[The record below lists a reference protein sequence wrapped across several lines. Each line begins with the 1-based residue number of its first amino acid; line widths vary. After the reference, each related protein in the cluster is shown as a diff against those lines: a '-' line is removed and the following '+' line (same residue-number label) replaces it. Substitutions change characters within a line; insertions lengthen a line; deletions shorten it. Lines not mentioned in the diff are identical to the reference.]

1 MFYSNNSKL
10 NQATC
15 ESSLVFFINNKKKFQ
30 KHLEVPKKV
39 CNFASSMN
47 DKQNKLIKIITIMK
61 KSIIIITVIT
71 LAVISI
77 IVFSDKDKF
86 SAIVE
91 RHNAQCEMYNKVCNS
106 EDCEIDSLVRT
117 FPKEYIILT
126 IGEDGK
132 VSEVKVPNDNQGLET
147 MINEIIDDNEF
158 WNNQKKF
165 DENQKKFDEWLR
177 ASIEF
182 SEYLD
187 LGGEID
193 YKIVYPNNS
202 KKGVKTKELNN
213 FLNSKAKLIEYV
225 YAYFNALYE
234 NAHTDFNDVK
244 YKTICKV
251 IKKKFITD
259 DNLNIQYNY
268 NEDTNTIT
276 FEVINN

>member
-1 MFYSNNSKL
+1 
-10 NQATC
+10 
-15 ESSLVFFINNKKKFQ
+15 
-30 KHLEVPKKV
+30 
-39 CNFASSMN
+39 
-47 DKQNKLIKIITIMK
+47 MK
-61 KSIIIITVIT
+61 KSIIIITVVT

-77 IVFSDKDKF
+77 IVFSDKDKH
-86 SAIVE
+86 SAIVK
-91 RHNAQCEMYNKVCNS
+91 RHNAQCEMYNKLCDS

-132 VSEVKVPNDNQGLET
+132 VSEVQVPNDNYGLET
-147 MINEIIDDNEF
+147 MINERIDDNEW
-158 WNNQKKF
+158 WN
-165 DENQKKFDEWLR
+165 DRKKFDEWLK
-177 ASIEF
+177 ANDEF
-182 SEYLD
+182 NEYLD

-225 YAYFNALYE
+225 FAYFDASYV
-234 NAHTDFNDVK
+234 NDDVNIDDAK

-259 DNLNIQYNY
+259 DNLNIKYNY
-268 NEDTNTIT
+268 NEDTSTIT

>member
-1 MFYSNNSKL
+1 M
-10 NQATC
+10 
-15 ESSLVFFINNKKKFQ
+15 V
-30 KHLEVPKKV
+30 VPKKV

-61 KSIIIITVIT
+61 KSIIIITAVT

-86 SAIVE
+86 SAIVK
-91 RHNAQCEMYNKVCNS
+91 RHNAQCEMYNKVCDS
-106 EDCEIDSLVRT
+106 EWCEIDSLVRT
-117 FPKEYIILT
+117 FPQEYITLT

-132 VSEVKVPNDNQGLET
+132 VSEVKVQNDYYGIET
-147 MINEIIDDNEF
+147 MINERIQDNKENDE
-158 WNNQKKF
+158 WRNN
-165 DENQKKFDEWLR
+165 EKKFDEWTR
-177 ASIEF
+177 AIIEF
-182 SEYLD
+182 AEYLD
-187 LGGEID
+187 LEGEID

-213 FLNSKAKLIEYV
+213 FLNSKPKLIEYV
-225 YAYFNALYE
+225 FAYFDASYVN
-234 NAHTDFNDVK
+234 DFTNIDDDK
-244 YKTICKV
+244 YKTICK
-251 IKKKFITD
+251 ILKKKFITD

>member
-1 MFYSNNSKL
+1 
-10 NQATC
+10 
-15 ESSLVFFINNKKKFQ
+15 
-30 KHLEVPKKV
+30 
-39 CNFASSMN
+39 
-47 DKQNKLIKIITIMK
+47 MK
-61 KSIIIITVIT
+61 KSIIITVVT

-86 SAIVE
+86 SAIVK
-91 RHNAQCEMYNKVCNS
+91 RHNAQCEMYNKVCDS
-106 EDCEIDSLVRT
+106 EWCEIDSLVRT
-117 FPKEYIILT
+117 FPQEYITLI

-132 VSEVKVPNDNQGLET
+132 VSEVKVPNDNQGIET
-147 MINEIIDDNEF
+147 MINEIIDYNKEQDEW
-158 WNNQKKF
+158 WN
-165 DENQKKFDEWLR
+165 DRKKFDEWNR

-182 SEYLD
+182 SEYIH

-202 KKGVKTKELNN
+202 KNGVKTKELNN
-213 FLNSKAKLIEYV
+213 FLNSKPKLIEYV
-225 YAYFNALYE
+225 FAYLNASL
-234 NAHTDFNDVK
+234 NIDDVK

>member
-1 MFYSNNSKL
+1 M
-10 NQATC
+10 
-15 ESSLVFFINNKKKFQ
+15 NKK
-30 KHLEVPKKV
+30 
-39 CNFASSMN
+39 
-47 DKQNKLIKIITIMK
+47 
-61 KSIIIITVIT
+61 IIITVIT

-77 IVFSDKDKF
+77 IVFRNKTEF
-86 SAIVE
+86 STIVK
-91 RHNAQCEMYNKVCNS
+91 RNIAQCKMYNKVCDT

-117 FPKEYIILT
+117 FPQEYITLI

-147 MINEIIDDNEF
+147 MINEIIDDNEW

-165 DENQKKFDEWLR
+165 DENQKRFDEWVR
-177 ASIEF
+177 ATSEF

-213 FLNSKAKLIEYV
+213 FLNSKPKLIEYV
-225 YAYFNALYE
+225 YAYFDALCM
-234 NAHTDFNDVK
+234 NDDVNIDDDK

-276 FEVINN
+276 FEVITKKVSKTFGSSKKSM

>member
-1 MFYSNNSKL
+1 
-10 NQATC
+10 
-15 ESSLVFFINNKKKFQ
+15 
-30 KHLEVPKKV
+30 
-39 CNFASSMN
+39 
-47 DKQNKLIKIITIMK
+47 MK
-61 KSIIIITVIT
+61 KSIIIFTVVT

-86 SAIVE
+86 SAIVK
-91 RHNAQCEMYNKVCNS
+91 RHNAQCEMYNKVCDS
-106 EDCEIDSLVRT
+106 EWCEIDSLVRT
-117 FPKEYIILT
+117 FPQEYITLT

-132 VSEVKVPNDNQGLET
+132 VSEVKVPNDYYGIET
-147 MINEIIDDNEF
+147 MINERIDDNKEQDEW
-158 WNNQKKF
+158 WN
-165 DENQKKFDEWLR
+165 DRKKFDEWLK

-182 SEYLD
+182 SEYIH

-202 KKGVKTKELNN
+202 KNGVKTKELNN
-213 FLNSKAKLIEYV
+213 FLNSKPKLIEYV
-225 YAYFNALYE
+225 YAYFDASLKN
-234 NAHTDFNDVK
+234 DDVK

-251 IKKKFITD
+251 IKNKFITD

>member
-1 MFYSNNSKL
+1 MDNSN
-10 NQATC
+10 
-15 ESSLVFFINNKKKFQ
+15 
-30 KHLEVPKKV
+30 KV
-39 CNFASSMN
+39 YNFASSMN

-61 KSIIIITVIT
+61 KSIIIITVVT

-77 IVFSDKDKF
+77 IVFRNKTEF
-86 SAIVE
+86 STIVK
-91 RHNAQCEMYNKVCNS
+91 RNIAQCVMFNKVCDS
-106 EDCEIDSLVRT
+106 KYGEIDSLVRT
-117 FPKEYIILT
+117 FPQEYITLT

-147 MINEIIDDNEF
+147 LINEIIDDYKEQDEF

-165 DENQKKFDEWLR
+165 DEWLK

-193 YKIVYPNNS
+193 YKIAYPNNS

-225 YAYFNALYE
+225 YAYFDALYE
-234 NAHTDFNDVK
+234 NDTPTIDDVK

>member
-1 MFYSNNSKL
+1 
-10 NQATC
+10 
-15 ESSLVFFINNKKKFQ
+15 
-30 KHLEVPKKV
+30 
-39 CNFASSMN
+39 
-47 DKQNKLIKIITIMK
+47 MK
-61 KSIIIITVIT
+61 KSIIIITVVT

-86 SAIVE
+86 SAIVK
-91 RHNAQCEMYNKVCNS
+91 RHNAQCEMYNKLCDS
-106 EDCEIDSLVRT
+106 KDCEIDSLIRT
-117 FPKEYIILT
+117 FPQEYITLT

-132 VSEVKVPNDNQGLET
+132 VSEVKVQNDYYGLET
-147 MINEIIDDNEF
+147 MINEAIEYNNEC
-158 WNNQKKF
+158 NAF
-165 DENQKKFDEWLR
+165 DEDRKKFDEWNR
-177 ASIEF
+177 ATSELI
-182 SEYLD
+182 EYLH

-193 YKIVYPNNS
+193 YRIVYPNNS

-213 FLNSKAKLIEYV
+213 FLNSKAKMIEYA
-225 YAYFNALYE
+225 YAYLNALYE
-234 NAHTDFNDVK
+234 NDTPTIDDDK

>member
-1 MFYSNNSKL
+1 
-10 NQATC
+10 
-15 ESSLVFFINNKKKFQ
+15 
-30 KHLEVPKKV
+30 
-39 CNFASSMN
+39 MN
-47 DKQNKLIKIITIMK
+47 DKQTKLIKIITIMK
-61 KSIIIITVIT
+61 KSIIIITVVT

-86 SAIVE
+86 SAIVK
-91 RHNAQCEMYNKVCNS
+91 RHNAQCEMYNKVCDS
-106 EDCEIDSLVRT
+106 EWCEIDSLVRT
-117 FPKEYIILT
+117 FPQEYITLT

-132 VSEVKVPNDNQGLET
+132 VSEVKVPNDYYGIET
-147 MINEIIDDNEF
+147 MINERIDSNEF
-158 WNNQKKF
+158 DENLKEF
-165 DENQKKFDEWLR
+165 HENQKKFDEWLK
-177 ASIEF
+177 ANDEF
-182 SEYLD
+182 TEYLD

-202 KKGVKTKELNN
+202 KKGVKTTELNK
-213 FLNSKAKLIEYV
+213 FLNSKPKLIEYV
-225 YAYFNALYE
+225 FAYLNALYA
-234 NAHTDFNDVK
+234 NVSPNIDDVK

>member
-1 MFYSNNSKL
+1 M
-10 NQATC
+10 
-15 ESSLVFFINNKKKFQ
+15 
-30 KHLEVPKKV
+30 EVPKKV

-61 KSIIIITVIT
+61 KSIIIITVVT

-86 SAIVE
+86 SAIVK
-91 RHNAQCEMYNKVCNS
+91 RHNAQCEMYNKVCDS
-106 EDCEIDSLVRT
+106 EWCEIDSLVRT
-117 FPKEYIILT
+117 FPQEYITLT

-132 VSEVKVPNDNQGLET
+132 VSEVKVQNDYYGIET
-147 MINEIIDDNEF
+147 MINERIQDNKEDNEW

-165 DENQKKFDEWLR
+165 DEWLK
-177 ASIEF
+177 ASVEF
-182 SEYLD
+182 TEYLD
-187 LGGEID
+187 LEGEID

-213 FLNSKAKLIEYV
+213 FLNSKPKLIEYV
-225 YAYFNALYE
+225 YAYFDALYE
-234 NAHTDFNDVK
+234 NDIPTINDVK

-259 DNLNIQYNY
+259 DNLNIQYSY

>member
-1 MFYSNNSKL
+1 MVVSN
-10 NQATC
+10 
-15 ESSLVFFINNKKKFQ
+15 
-30 KHLEVPKKV
+30 KV

-61 KSIIIITVIT
+61 KSIIIITVVT

-86 SAIVE
+86 SAIVK
-91 RHNAQCEMYNKVCNS
+91 RHNAQCEMYNKVCDS
-106 EDCEIDSLVRT
+106 EWCEIDSLVRT
-117 FPKEYIILT
+117 FPQEYITLT

-132 VSEVKVPNDNQGLET
+132 VSEVKVPNDYYGIET
-147 MINEIIDDNEF
+147 MINERIDDNEF
-158 WNNQKKF
+158 
-165 DENQKKFDEWLR
+165 DENRKKFDEWLR

-225 YAYFNALYE
+225 YAYFDALYE
-234 NAHTDFNDVK
+234 NDTPTIDDDK

-259 DNLNIQYNY
+259 DNLNIHYNY

-276 FEVINN
+276 FEVITKKVSKTFGSYQKSM

>member
-1 MFYSNNSKL
+1 
-10 NQATC
+10 
-15 ESSLVFFINNKKKFQ
+15 
-30 KHLEVPKKV
+30 
-39 CNFASSMN
+39 
-47 DKQNKLIKIITIMK
+47 MK

-77 IVFSDKDKF
+77 IVLSNKDVFST
-86 SAIVE
+86 IVK
-91 RHNAQCEMYNKVCNS
+91 RNIAQCKMYNKVCNS
-106 EDCEIDSLVRT
+106 EWGEIDSLVRT
-117 FPKEYIILT
+117 FPQEYITLI

-132 VSEVKVPNDNQGLET
+132 VSEVKVPNDDYELET
-147 MINEIIDDNEF
+147 MINEEIQEINE
-158 WNNQKKF
+158 F
-165 DENQKKFDEWLR
+165 DENQNKFDEWTR
-177 ASIEF
+177 AIIEF
-182 SEYLD
+182 SDYLD

-202 KKGVKTKELNN
+202 KKGVKTTELNK
-213 FLNSKAKLIEYV
+213 FLNSKPKLIEYV
-225 YAYFNALYE
+225 FAYFDALYE
-234 NAHTDFNDVK
+234 NDHTDINDDK

>member
-1 MFYSNNSKL
+1 
-10 NQATC
+10 
-15 ESSLVFFINNKKKFQ
+15 
-30 KHLEVPKKV
+30 
-39 CNFASSMN
+39 MN

-61 KSIIIITVIT
+61 KSIIIITVVT

-86 SAIVE
+86 SAIVK
-91 RHNAQCEMYNKVCNS
+91 RHNAQCEMYNKVCDS
-106 EDCEIDSLVRT
+106 EWCEIDSLVRT
-117 FPKEYIILT
+117 FPQEYITLT

-132 VSEVKVPNDNQGLET
+132 VSEVKVQNDYYGIET
-147 MINEIIDDNEF
+147 MINERIDSNE
-158 WNNQKKF
+158 F
-165 DENQKKFDEWLR
+165 DENQKKFDENMKKFDEWNI
-177 ASIEF
+177 AIDEF
-182 SEYLD
+182 HEYLD

-213 FLNSKAKLIEYV
+213 FLNSKAKMIEYAA
-225 YAYFNALYE
+225 AYIDASYV
-234 NAHTDFNDVK
+234 NDYITIDDVE

>member
-1 MFYSNNSKL
+1 M
-10 NQATC
+10 
-15 ESSLVFFINNKKKFQ
+15 
-30 KHLEVPKKV
+30 EVPKKV
-39 CNFASSMN
+39 YNFASSMN

-61 KSIIIITVIT
+61 KSIIIITVVT

-86 SAIVE
+86 SAIVK
-91 RHNAQCEMYNKVCNS
+91 RHNAQCEMYNKVCDS
-106 EDCEIDSLVRT
+106 EWCEIDSLVRT
-117 FPKEYIILT
+117 FPQEYITLT

-132 VSEVKVPNDNQGLET
+132 VSEVKVQNDYYGLET
-147 MINEIIDDNEF
+147 MINERIDSNA
-158 WNNQKKF
+158 F
-165 DENQKKFDEWLR
+165 DENQKKFHENMKKFDEWNR
-177 ASIEF
+177 AVDEF
-182 SEYLD
+182 HEYLD

-202 KKGVKTKELNN
+202 KKGVKTRELNN
-213 FLNSKAKLIEYV
+213 FLNSKAKMIEYA
-225 YAYFNALYE
+225 YAYLDASYVNAYITIDD
-234 NAHTDFNDVK
+234 AK

-268 NEDTNTIT
+268 NEDTNTII

>member
-1 MFYSNNSKL
+1 M
-10 NQATC
+10 
-15 ESSLVFFINNKKKFQ
+15 VI
-30 KHLEVPKKV
+30 PKKV
-39 CNFASSMN
+39 YNFASSMN

-61 KSIIIITVIT
+61 KGIIFTVVT

-77 IVFSDKDKF
+77 IVFSNKDKR
-86 SAIVE
+86 SAIVK
-91 RHNAQCEMYNKVCNS
+91 RHNAQCEMYNKVCDS
-106 EDCEIDSLVRT
+106 EWCEIDSLVRT
-117 FPKEYIILT
+117 FPQEYITLT

-132 VSEVKVPNDNQGLET
+132 VSEVKVPNDYYGIES
-147 MINEIIDDNEF
+147 MINERIDSNEFDENQKEF

-165 DENQKKFDEWLR
+165 DEWIR
-177 ASIEF
+177 ANDEF

-202 KKGVKTKELNN
+202 KKCVKTKELNN
-213 FLNSKAKLIEYV
+213 FLNSKPKLIEYV
-225 YAYFNALYE
+225 YAYFDALCMDDDV
-234 NAHTDFNDVK
+234 NIDDVK

-259 DNLNIQYNY
+259 DNLNIQYSY
-268 NEDTNTIT
+268 NEDTSTIT

>member
-1 MFYSNNSKL
+1 
-10 NQATC
+10 
-15 ESSLVFFINNKKKFQ
+15 
-30 KHLEVPKKV
+30 
-39 CNFASSMN
+39 
-47 DKQNKLIKIITIMK
+47 MK
-61 KSIIIITVIT
+61 KSIIIITVVT

-86 SAIVE
+86 SAIVK
-91 RHNAQCEMYNKVCNS
+91 RHNAQCEMYNKLCDS

-117 FPKEYIILT
+117 FPQEYITLI

-132 VSEVKVPNDNQGLET
+132 VSEVQVPNDKYGLET
-147 MINEIIDDNEF
+147 MINEIIDDNE
-158 WNNQKKF
+158 WW
-165 DENQKKFDEWLR
+165 DNQKKFDEWNR
-177 ASIEF
+177 AVDEF
-182 SEYLD
+182 HEYLD

-213 FLNSKAKLIEYV
+213 FLNSKPKLLEYV
-225 YAYFNALYE
+225 FAYFDALYE

-244 YKTICKV
+244 YKTICKI

>member
-1 MFYSNNSKL
+1 M
-10 NQATC
+10 
-15 ESSLVFFINNKKKFQ
+15 
-30 KHLEVPKKV
+30 EVPKKV

-61 KSIIIITVIT
+61 KSIIIITVVT

-86 SAIVE
+86 SAIVK
-91 RHNAQCEMYNKVCNS
+91 RHNAQCEMYNKVCDS
-106 EDCEIDSLVRT
+106 EWCEIDSLVRT

-132 VSEVKVPNDNQGLET
+132 VSEVKVQNDYYGIET
-147 MINEIIDDNEF
+147 MINERIDSNE
-158 WNNQKKF
+158 F
-165 DENQKKFDEWLR
+165 DENQKEFHENRKKFDEWNR
-177 ASIEF
+177 ATSEF

-202 KKGVKTKELNN
+202 KKGIKTKELNN

-225 YAYFNALYE
+225 YAYFDASYE
-234 NAHTDFNDVK
+234 NDIPTINDVK

>member
-1 MFYSNNSKL
+1 
-10 NQATC
+10 
-15 ESSLVFFINNKKKFQ
+15 
-30 KHLEVPKKV
+30 
-39 CNFASSMN
+39 
-47 DKQNKLIKIITIMK
+47 MK

-77 IVFSDKDKF
+77 IVFSDKTKR
-86 SAIVE
+86 STIVK
-91 RHNAQCEMYNKVCNS
+91 RHNAQCEMYNKVLDS
-106 EDCEIDSLVRT
+106 EWCEIDSLVRT
-117 FPKEYIILT
+117 FPKEYITLI

-132 VSEVKVPNDNQGLET
+132 VSEVKVTNDYYGLET
-147 MINEIIDDNEF
+147 MINERIDSNE
-158 WNNQKKF
+158 F
-165 DENQKKFDEWLR
+165 DENHKRFDEWLR

-213 FLNSKAKLIEYV
+213 FLNSKPKLIEYV
-225 YAYFNALYE
+225 YAYFDALCM
-234 NAHTDFNDVK
+234 DDDVNIDDDK

-268 NEDTNTIT
+268 NEDTSTIT
-276 FEVINN
+276 FEVIKK

>member
-1 MFYSNNSKL
+1 
-10 NQATC
+10 
-15 ESSLVFFINNKKKFQ
+15 
-30 KHLEVPKKV
+30 
-39 CNFASSMN
+39 
-47 DKQNKLIKIITIMK
+47 MK
-61 KSIIIITVIT
+61 KIIIIITVIT

-77 IVFSDKDKF
+77 IVLSDKDKF
-86 SAIVE
+86 STIVK
-91 RHNAQCEMYNKVCNS
+91 RHNAQCEMYNKVLDS
-106 EDCEIDSLVRT
+106 EWCEIDSLVRT
-117 FPKEYIILT
+117 FPQEYITLT

-132 VSEVKVPNDNQGLET
+132 VSEVKVPNDNYGLET
-147 MINEIIDDNEF
+147 MINERIDDNE
-158 WNNQKKF
+158 WWDNR
-165 DENQKKFDEWLR
+165 KKFDEWCR
-177 ASIEF
+177 ENDEF
-182 SEYLD
+182 REYLD

-213 FLNSKAKLIEYV
+213 FLNSKPKLIEYV
-225 YAYFNALYE
+225 FAYFNASYVSDIQ
-234 NAHTDFNDVK
+234 TINDVK

>member
-1 MFYSNNSKL
+1 MLKTFQRFGYSKN
-10 NQATC
+10 C
-15 ESSLVFFINNKKKFQ
+15 
-30 KHLEVPKKV
+30 
-39 CNFASSMN
+39 CNFATSMN

-61 KSIIIITVIT
+61 KIIIIITVVT
-71 LAVISI
+71 LAVILI
-77 IVFSDKDKF
+77 IVFSDKDKR
-86 SAIVE
+86 STIVK
-91 RHNAQCEMYNKVCNS
+91 RHNAQCEMYNKVCDS
-106 EDCEIDSLVRT
+106 EWCEIDSLVRT
-117 FPKEYIILT
+117 FPQEYITLT

-132 VSEVKVPNDNQGLET
+132 VSEVEVQNDYYGLET
-147 MINEIIDDNEF
+147 MINERIQDSKERNEF
-158 WNNQKKF
+158 WNNR
-165 DENQKKFDEWLR
+165 KKFDEWNR
-177 ASIEF
+177 ATSEF
-182 SEYLD
+182 NEYLD

-213 FLNSKAKLIEYV
+213 FLNSKAKMIEYV
-225 YAYFNALYE
+225 YAYFDASYE
-234 NAHTDFNDVK
+234 NDIPTINDVK